1 VSLSGNNGD
10 TFVFEG
16 TTFQFT
22 ATADITIEAESYGW
36 GAVVFVP
43 TGIQFSPFFKVGVQR
58 WEAEATATSSAG
70 DASFSEGGTDI
81 FFGAGFEWKLADNF
95 GLRAEYERFDFD
107 GAKVDLISGG
117 LTIFF

>member
-1 VSLSGNNGD
+1 MYLSGNNGD

-58 WEAEATATSSAG
+58 WEAEATATSSGVTQVSVKA
-70 DASFSEGGTDI
+70 ART
-81 FFGAGFEWKLADNF
+81 FFLGLA
-95 GLRAEYERFDFD
+95 L
-107 GAKVDLISGG
+107 SGS
-117 LTIFF
+117 LQIILV